1 MIIHVRNFGKIESAD
16 IDMSNFTIFVGEN
29 NSGKTYLM
37 QLIYGVI
44 DFLINFK
51 DSFISDVDIWKTD
64 SDFSTIEADDEEF
77 LTTFQDCVNK
87 FLDDNKEKIIEKI
100 FHTKNITIESLFVDL
115 SPLQYDYN
123 ITLKKDEKL
132 KDVYKTYNIR
142 MDNISMWYTI
152 LDNVATKSVTAISAE
167 KRLSKLI
174 ILNDLGIAF
183 NFRHNYNPMIYLP
196 ASRSG
201 IMLLYANYLANN
213 MKTEISVVYENEEKP
228 VENEYGVTEPVYDFL
243 MFLLKHKD
251 SEILEQYKGEILDFI
266 NKYIIH
272 GSLAQVGNTMRY
284 TPESSDG
291 SIPIYLSSSLV
302 SELAPICQVL
312 SGINNIQYIL
322 YDEIETCQHPTKQL
336 QLARMLIRM
345 VNAGYKMIVSTHSD
359 TMAAAINNLI
369 TLSYKKDS
377 KKLAEELGYT
387 EDDLL
392 KNSDIHAYQFKIDKV
407 TGKTKVEEIPSHF
420 SLGIGF
426 DFDIFNKTNDKI
438 YQDAVKLA
446 EVD

>member
-44 DFLINFK
+44 DFFLNFK
-51 DSFISDVDIWKTD
+51 GSFISDINIWQTD
-64 SDFSTIEADDEEF
+64 SDVSKIEADDEEF
-77 LTTFQDCVNK
+77 FTAFQICVNK
-87 FLDDNKEKIIEKI
+87 SLDENKEKIIEKF
-100 FHTKNITIESLFVDL
+100 FHTKKIKIESLSVDL
-115 SPLQYDYN
+115 SPLKYDYN
-123 ITLKKDEKL
+123 IILKKDENDNCKVCTI
-132 KDVYKTYNIR
+132 KDGCIAFKFKF
-142 MDNISMWYTI
+142 
-152 LDNVATKSVTAISAE
+152 LDNDVEKSDIVMFAE
-167 KRLSKLI
+167 KRLSELI
-174 ILNDLGIAF
+174 ILNDFGISI

-201 IMLLYANYLANN
+201 IMLLYANYLADN
-213 MKTEISVVYENEEKP
+213 MRTDSGVYENAEEI
-228 VENEYGVTEPVYDFL
+228 VENEYGLTTPVYDFL
-243 MFLLKHKD
+243 MFLLRHKD
-251 SEILEQYKGEILDFI
+251 SENLVERKRKILDFI
-266 NKYIIH
+266 NDNIIH

-312 SGINNIQYIL
+312 SGINSIEYIL

-369 TLSYKKDS
+369 TLSYKKDR
-377 KKLAEELGYT
+377 KKLAEELEYS

-392 KNSDIHAYQFKIDKV
+392 QDSDVHAYQFKIDEV